1 MAISLEKKLE
11 EATVAKKR
19 YQSLFVT
26 VSILFIAVVGYL
38 FNSMILDYAVLENV
52 SITRD
57 DDTNQVSFE
66 YDVVEPG
73 RIDFNY
79 ANAILTDR
87 KEAGTDENFTWSW
100 DAQGLTEISIRS
112 RKSVLPHWDK
122 EHFEF

>member
-26 VSILFIAVVGYL
+26 VSILFIAVIGYL

-57 DDTNQVSFE
+57 DDTNQMSICI
-66 YDVVEPG
+66 
-73 RIDFNY
+73 RCC
-79 ANAILTDR
+79 R
-87 KEAGTDENFTWSW
+87 AGQN
-100 DAQGLTEISIRS
+100 
-112 RKSVLPHWDK
+112 
-122 EHFEF
+122 